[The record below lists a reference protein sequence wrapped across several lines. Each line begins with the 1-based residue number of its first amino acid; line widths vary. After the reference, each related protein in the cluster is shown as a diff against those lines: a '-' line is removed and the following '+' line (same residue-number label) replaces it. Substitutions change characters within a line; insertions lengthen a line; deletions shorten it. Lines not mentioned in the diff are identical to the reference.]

1 VGDTAR
7 VRRIQDI
14 QELEADEEIAV
25 MVNNFCRSG
34 SSSFQVVGGYDRTR
48 AARAKKLAAP
58 ILLSSHGFFFFFF
71 FFFYLFFLHL
81 FQKLLLVGG
90 LGSGFVPWSLIKDM
104 FM

>member
-71 FFFYLFFLHL
+71 FFFLFVVLP
-81 FQKLLLVGG
+81 LLPLVFVGG
-90 LGSGFVPWSLIKDM
+90 R
-104 FM
+104 